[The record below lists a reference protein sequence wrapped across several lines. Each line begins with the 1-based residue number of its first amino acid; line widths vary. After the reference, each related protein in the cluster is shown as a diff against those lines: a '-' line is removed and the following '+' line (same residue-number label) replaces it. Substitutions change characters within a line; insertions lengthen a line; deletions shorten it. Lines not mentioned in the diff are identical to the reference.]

1 MYIRRPKVLRE
12 RNGDRP
18 ICNVYEGK
26 ARCSVYTMDGAPYVM
41 YIRKPKVLREHKG
54 ERPICNVY

>member
-1 MYIRRPKVLRE
+1 MSIIRPDVLRE
-12 RNGDRP
+12 HKGGIP

>member
-1 MYIRRPKVLRE
+1 MSIIRHKVLRE
-12 RNGDRP
+12 HNGGIP

-41 YIRKPKVLREHKG
+41 YTRKPKVLREHKG
-54 ERPICNVY
+54 ERPMCNVY

>member
-12 RNGDRP
+12 HKGDIP
-18 ICNVYEGK
+18 MCKVCEGK
-26 ARCSVYTMDGAPYVM
+26 ARCSLYIMDGAPYVM
-41 YIRKPKVLREHKG
+41 YIRKPKALREHKG